1 MHKWVYWSEK
11 NNWNQ
16 SDKRNNNTT
25 TTIPENLINSAFSRG
40 RRPVVSQTAR
50 KDPRTFAGSIGLTHL
65 ADQLAFA
72 VLGLSAN
79 SLSL

>member
-1 MHKWVYWSEK
+1 MT
-11 NNWNQ
+11 N
-16 SDKRNNNTT
+16 DNTT
-25 TTIPENLINSAFSRG
+25 TSNSENLINSANLRG

-50 KDPRTFAGSIGLTHL
+50 KDPRTFAGSIGQTHL